1 MEILISGR
9 PTKITKKETRE
20 ILNWIDRELRVDR
33 FKTPILINLKFI
45 KNLKYKNGYRGSA
58 IWDDDN
64 HRPRE
69 FTIEVD
75 SELSKSMSTKVLI
88 HEMVHVRQY
97 AEGKLKD
104 LLRYFSLKRWGKRII
119 NEDKIAYKQL
129 PWEREA
135 YRLEKKYYKI
145 WRDYNKKCR

>member
-1 MEILISGR
+1 MDIKISGR

-20 ILNWIDRELRVDR
+20 ILRWMARELCVDR
-33 FKTPILINLKFI
+33 YKTPLFINLKFV
-45 KNLKYKNGYRGSA
+45 KNLKKKNGYRGSA

-69 FTIEVD
+69 FTVEID
-75 SELSKSMSTKVLI
+75 SELTRSMSTKVLM

-97 AEGKLKD
+97 AQGKLKD

-119 NEDKIAYKQL
+119 DEDKIAYRQL
-129 PWEREA
+129 PWEKEA

-145 WRDYNKKCR
+145 YNKKCR